1 MNNEQFRRL
10 LVNPNPSDAAPTTST
25 QSHARPAAL
34 GSRKAA
40 FASMAPRSTKTATN
54 LFARPSST
62 PGAKSSKT
70 RPVKGTKLAPGYED
84 RTLARLNDPDTEE
97 ARDEKAER
105 IAALEKQVKEGT
117 LSRAE
122 FERLREQITGGDVG
136 STHLVKG
143 LDRALLARVRKGED
157 VMSAATKVAADA
169 TVTQPE
175 AGDVDHELDALES
188 ATVAP
193 VEHQKGVKKGE
204 LSTVKPAV
212 PKVAGV
218 KRSRNDIL
226 AELKAQRQADAAAR
240 AALRPALGENFKAV
254 TEGSGP
260 AAPKTIIDHKGR
272 EVILVRDENGK
283 IKKKVRKVV
292 LEPPTVQVS
301 ESEKVDEPEPMDPA
315 AEPMQEELAEPV
327 VVAQGQQE
335 EDDDDDDDDD
345 IFEDAGRDY
354 DPLGQQ
360 DDSEDEPERP
370 AREEDKANH
379 SEDDPT
385 TIKHSYFGSTAKEQ
399 EGLNQ
404 AQSSS
409 LSDATVIAAIKR
421 ASDMAKAKGDI
432 DVNDSSTLRDADE
445 QARLKKRAA
454 MLSAADRDLEDMD
467 MGFGSSRFD
476 DAADGDADDGD
487 GHKLQEWKGLGANDH
502 GDGPAERAKGPKKRT
517 RKRKGDKDSYADVM
531 SVLERRK

>member
-1 MNNEQFRRL
+1 
-10 LVNPNPSDAAPTTST
+10 
-25 QSHARPAAL
+25 
-34 GSRKAA
+34 
-40 FASMAPRSTKTATN
+40 MAPRSTKTATN

-157 VMSAATKVAADA
+157 VMSAATKAAADT
-169 TVTQPE
+169 TVAQPE

-188 ATVAP
+188 VAVAP

-204 LSTVKPAV
+204 LSIVKPAV

-254 TEGSGP
+254 AEGSGI
-260 AAPKTIIDHKGR
+260 AAPKTMIDHKGR

-292 LEPPTVQVS
+292 LEPPTDQVG

-315 AEPMQEELAEPV
+315 AAPMREELAESD

-335 EDDDDDDDDD
+335 EVDDDDDDD

-370 AREEDKANH
+370 ARKDDKANH
-379 SEDDPT
+379 GEDDPT
-385 TIKHSYFGSTAKEQ
+385 TIKHSYFGSMAKEQ
-399 EGLNQ
+399 EGLDQ
-404 AQSSS
+404 AQLSS

-432 DVNDSSTLRDADE
+432 DADDSSTLRGADE
-445 QARLKKRAA
+445 EARLKKRAA

-487 GHKLQEWKGLGANDH
+487 GHKLQEWKGLDAHDH
-502 GDGPAERAKGPKKRT
+502 DDGPAERAKGPKKRT